1 MISAAEPAAKAVR
14 RTTPLQ
20 PVARKARVKK
30 ISDSHSCAVHG
41 APAMEWLNGST
52 RGTSP
57 WARIQEPVA
66 TCDQVSPSLS
76 TSGRDAAMANAA
88 SARNAT
94 MSAETRALQRSA
106 FAPRLS
112 LSGIMRA
119 IAAQAYRGRPLAL
132 QPHSGPQC
140 RMSTPSLSLPV
151 IVAVTFFVAGVVKG
165 VTGMGLPTVAMGAL
179 GALLSPLTAAGLLIV
194 PAFVT
199 NVWQLVS
206 GPSFAPLLRRL
217 WPMMAAVVAGTFG
230 GASLLTGGNVRLGT
244 SALGAALAAYA
255 SFSLAAR
262 PPSVSARLEPW
273 LGPVVGG
280 ATGLVTGGTGV
291 FVLPAVPYLQALGLG
306 KDDLVQALG
315 LSFTVST
322 VALAAA
328 LAARG
333 ALRLDNLAL
342 SSLAVV
348 PALLGMGA
356 GQAVRARV
364 SAETFRRWF
373 LIALLIF
380 GAEMASR
387 PLFMR

>member
-1 MISAAEPAAKAVR
+1 
-14 RTTPLQ
+14 
-20 PVARKARVKK
+20 
-30 ISDSHSCAVHG
+30 
-41 APAMEWLNGST
+41 
-52 RGTSP
+52 
-57 WARIQEPVA
+57 
-66 TCDQVSPSLS
+66 
-76 TSGRDAAMANAA
+76 
-88 SARNAT
+88 
-94 MSAETRALQRSA
+94 
-106 FAPRLS
+106 
-112 LSGIMRA
+112 
-119 IAAQAYRGRPLAL
+119 
-132 QPHSGPQC
+132 
-140 RMSTPSLSLPV
+140 MSTPSLSLLF
-151 IVAVTFFVAGVVKG
+151 IVAATFFVAGVVKG

-179 GALLSPLTAAGLLIV
+179 GAVLSPLTAAGLLIV

-199 NVWQLVS
+199 NVWQLGS

-217 WPMMAAVVAGTFG
+217 WPMMAAVAAGTFC

-244 SALGAALAAYA
+244 SALGAALATYA
-255 SFSLAAR
+255 GFALVAR
-262 PPSVSARLEPW
+262 PLTVPARVEPW
-273 LGPVVGG
+273 LGPAIGVT
-280 ATGLVTGGTGV
+280 TGLVTGGTGV
-291 FVLPAVPYLQALGLG
+291 FVLPAVPYLQALGLD

-342 SSLAVV
+342 SSLAIL

-373 LIALLIF
+373 LIGLLVL

-387 PLFMR
+387 PLLAG